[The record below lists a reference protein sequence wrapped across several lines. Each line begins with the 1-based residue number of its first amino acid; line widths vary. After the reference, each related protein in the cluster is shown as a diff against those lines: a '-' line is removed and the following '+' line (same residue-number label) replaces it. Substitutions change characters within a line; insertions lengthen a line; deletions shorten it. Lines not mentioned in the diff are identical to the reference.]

1 MERPAWAPRSIDISV
16 PSVSRIYDYYL
27 GGSHNFEV
35 DREAAR
41 RAMEFMPGLPKTMQ
55 ANRAFLRRAVRF
67 AAQEGI
73 TQFLDI
79 GSGIPTFGNV
89 HEVAQAARPGAHV
102 VYVDHD
108 PVAVTHSQAV
118 LAGNEDA
125 DVVAADLREPREIL
139 ASSQVQRLLDLN
151 RPVALLLVAILHFVD
166 DSDDPQGAVAEL
178 RDALAP
184 GSLLILT
191 HASYEGIPL
200 PQERSLGAV
209 DVYKDIRNPLI
220 MRTREE
226 IARFFEGYDMVEP
239 GLVPMA
245 LWRPETA
252 PEDEDP
258 YAFAGFAGV
267 GRLGARATAGR
278 RHAAGAAGTPMPR
291 TRRNG
296 RTA

>member
-41 RAMEFMPGLPKTMQ
+41 KAMEFMPGLPKIMQ
-55 ANRAFLRRAVRF
+55 ANRAFMRRAVRF
-67 AAQEGI
+67 AAGEGI

-89 HEVAQAARPGAHV
+89 HEVARAACPGAHV

-108 PVAVTHSQAV
+108 PVAVAHSQAV
-118 LAGNEDA
+118 LEGDDA
-125 DVVAADLREPREIL
+125 VNVVAADLRKPLEIL
-139 ASSQVQRLLDLN
+139 ESPEVEGLIDLN
-151 RPVALLLVAILHFVD
+151 RPVALLLVAILHFVED
-166 DSDDPQGAVAEL
+166 EDDPYGAVAQL

-184 GSLLILT
+184 GSMLVLT

-200 PQERSLGAV
+200 PEERAKGTV

-220 MRTREE
+220 MRSREE

-239 GLVPMA
+239 GLVPPPN
-245 LWRPETA
+245 WRPDTA

-258 YAFAGFAGV
+258 YAFSGFAGV
-267 GRLGARATAGR
+267 GRTA
-278 RHAAGAAGTPMPR
+278 
-291 TRRNG
+291 
-296 RTA
+296 

>member
-16 PSVSRIYDYYL
+16 PSVSRMYDFYL

-35 DREAAR
+35 DRQAAR
-41 RAMEFMPGLPKTMQ
+41 KVMEFLPGLPKITQ
-55 ANRAFLRRAVRF
+55 ANRAFMRRAVRF
-67 AAQEGI
+67 AVGEGI

-89 HEVAQAARPGAHV
+89 HEVAQQAHPGAHV

-108 PVAVTHSQAV
+108 PVAVAHSQAV
-118 LAGNEDA
+118 LRGNDDV
-125 DVVAADLREPREIL
+125 DVVAADLRKPQEIL
-139 ASSQVQRLLDLN
+139 SSPQLERLIDLN
-151 RPVALLLVAILHFVD
+151 RPVAVLLVAILHFVED
-166 DSDDPQGAVAEL
+166 MDDPYGAVAEL

-184 GSLLILT
+184 GSLLIVT

-200 PQERSLGAV
+200 PQERAEGAV

-220 MRTREE
+220 MRSREE

-239 GLVPMA
+239 GLVPMPK
-245 LWRPETA
+245 WRPDTA

-267 GRLGARATAGR
+267 GRWA
-278 RHAAGAAGTPMPR
+278 
-291 TRRNG
+291 
-296 RTA
+296 